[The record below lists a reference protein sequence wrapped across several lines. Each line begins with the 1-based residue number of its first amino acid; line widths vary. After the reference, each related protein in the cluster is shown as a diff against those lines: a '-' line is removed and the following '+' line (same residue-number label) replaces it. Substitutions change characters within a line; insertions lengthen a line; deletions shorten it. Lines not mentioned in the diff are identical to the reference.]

1 MKETKQEIPKQYLY
15 FSESKQELEKAGVGV
30 TIAGP
35 PGRETRGGRHSKAGT
50 GENRAH
56 LRA

>member
-1 MKETKQEIPKQYLY
+1 MKETKQEIPNQYLY
-15 FSESKQELEKAGVGV
+15 FSESKQEREKAGVGV